1 MLLVGMICTFAY
13 VSLVIRILPHG
24 STIARR
30 TKIITGM
37 ARHSDRRWICALAA
51 ITPNLTHGRNHS
63 IFHIHDHSDA
73 EAEPARRDHVRAAT
87 AAHSD
92 QAIVRPLM
100 IIVWLA

>member
-13 VSLVIRILPHG
+13 LSLVIRILPHG

-37 ARHSDRRWICALAA
+37 ARHSDQRSICALVA
-51 ITPNLTHGRNHS
+51 ITPILTHGRNYS
-63 IFHIHDHSDA
+63 IFHIHDHFDA
-73 EAEPARRDHVRAAT
+73 ETQLARRDHVRAAT
-87 AAHSD
+87 TAYFD
-92 QAIVRPLM
+92 QVIVRLLM